1 MPDPGPGFSRLCP
14 SCGRRVPRTVPTCRC
29 GADVPVLA
37 GHDAETEPNSGGR
50 LSAANLV
57 VGALVVVAV
66 AVTGYWTL
74 SGPSPAD
81 PADAPATQAG
91 ATEPATLP
99 PPPPDAGQETS
110 PERRAWEAEMART
123 ASAPPAAP
131 APAAEL
137 VAATELPAGTA
148 ASLEDVVGRVM
159 PAVVLVETSSGRG
172 SGFFVRPDT
181 LITNVHVV
189 KDDGVVRLRRMDGSS
204 ISARVEL
211 RAPAFDIA
219 ILRVTPTAG
228 QVVIPMGSAETLRPG
243 QEVITIGSALGTL
256 QNSVTRGIVSGVRR
270 SGEATLVQTDAA
282 ANPGN
287 SGGPLL
293 DRTGTAIGITTMGY
307 RDSQGLNFAVAIDH
321 ARALLEGRLTS
332 TTAAP
337 LALNDVKTPG
347 AARPSES
354 ERAMEEGERAMLA
367 TLTQWSRAADMLD
380 GEWQQFRQACYTA
393 ALPGSYAR
401 EWFVVLTPRAMT
413 PAQVGT
419 GSCGSFLL
427 AFQKQAG
434 RLATEMRGALDRA
447 RRAGVLPGVMRDA
460 LRTNRLEFDGW
471 DR

>member
-14 SCGRRVPRTVPTCRC
+14 ACGRRVPRSVDLCRC
-29 GADVPVLA
+29 GAIVPVEA
-37 GHDAETEPNSGGR
+37 ADSAETESASGGHR
-50 LSAANLV
+50 SATNLV
-57 VGALVVVAV
+57 FGALLVIAV
-66 AVTGYWTL
+66 AATGYWTL
-74 SGPSPAD
+74 SSGPAPAD
-81 PADAPATQAG
+81 PADAPAARESDM
-91 ATEPATLP
+91 AP
-99 PPPPDAGQETS
+99 PPAPPKGGEAMS
-110 PERRAWEAEMART
+110 PERSAWEAEMART
-123 ASAPPAAP
+123 ASAPAGGP
-131 APAAEL
+131 APVAEL
-137 VAATELPAGTA
+137 VATPPTPAPTG

-204 ISARVEL
+204 VSARVDL

-219 ILRVTPTAG
+219 ILRVTPAAG
-228 QVVIPMGSAETLRPG
+228 QVVIPMGSAETLRAG

-256 QNSVTRGIVSGVRR
+256 QNSVTRGIVSGLRR

-293 DRTGTAIGITTMGY
+293 DRNGTAIGITTMGY
-307 RDSQGLNFAVAIDH
+307 RDSQNLNFAVAIDH
-321 ARALLEGRLTS
+321 ARALIEGRLTS
-332 TTAAP
+332 STSAP

-354 ERAMEEGERAMLA
+354 ERAMEEGERAVLA
-367 TLTQWSRAADMLD
+367 TLTQLSRAADTLD

-393 ALPGSYAR
+393 TLPGSYAR

-413 PAQVGT
+413 PAQVGA
-419 GSCGSFLL
+419 GSCGAFLL

-434 RLATEMRGALDRA
+434 RVGTEVRAALERA
-447 RRAGVLPGVMRDA
+447 RRAGVLPGTIRDA
-460 LRTNRLEFDGW
+460 LQSNRLEFDGW

>member
-1 MPDPGPGFSRLCP
+1 M
-14 SCGRRVPRTVPTCRC
+14 
-29 GADVPVLA
+29 A
-37 GHDAETEPNSGGR
+37 
-50 LSAANLV
+50 
-57 VGALVVVAV
+57 
-66 AVTGYWTL
+66 
-74 SGPSPAD
+74 
-81 PADAPATQAG
+81 
-91 ATEPATLP
+91 P
-99 PPPPDAGQETS
+99 PPPEAGQEVS

-123 ASAPPAAP
+123 ATPPAADTAP
-131 APAAEL
+131 VAELAAAPALLAN
-137 VAATELPAGTA
+137 TA
-148 ASLEDVVGRVM
+148 ASLEDIVGRVM
-159 PAVVLVETSSGRG
+159 PAVVLIETSSGRG

-189 KDDGVVRLRRMDGSS
+189 KDDSVVRLRRMDGSS
-204 ISARVEL
+204 ISARVDL

-219 ILRVTPTAG
+219 ILRVTPAAS
-228 QVVIPMGSAETLRPG
+228 QVVIPMGSAEALRPG
-243 QEVITIGSALGTL
+243 QEVFTIGSALGTL
-256 QNSVTRGIVSGVRR
+256 QNSVSRGIVSGVRR

-293 DRTGTAIGITTMGY
+293 DRNGTAIGITTMGY

-321 ARALLEGRLTS
+321 ARALLEGRLSS
-332 TTAAP
+332 TTSAP

-347 AARPSES
+347 AARPTES

-367 TLTQWSRAADMLD
+367 TLTQLSRAADMLD
-380 GEWQQFRQACYTA
+380 GDWQQFRQSCYTA
-393 ALPGSYAR
+393 AVPGSYTR
-401 EWFVVLTPRAMT
+401 EWLVVLTPRAMT
-413 PAQVGT
+413 PAQVGA

-434 RLATEMRGALDRA
+434 RLGTEMRTALDRA